1 MAPILVSARVITQ
14 KSAGRYSVVGLPL
27 PVIPELVTANGTL
40 TFYSDARLE
49 SMLKGGLMQS
59 PTFRGYLAGIPAR
72 GLGFFYVN
80 IDQPIWNLLVMQ
92 VEEPMI
98 AGFLQKVP
106 PPVFCS
112 VTISAL
118 ALYPARTKTES
129 GMSMTASISNIT
141 TLFSSVDFG
150 EIYVSTASNS

>member
-1 MAPILVSARVITQ
+1 M
-14 KSAGRYSVVGLPL
+14 
-27 PVIPELVTANGTL
+27 TANGTL

-59 PTFRGYLAGIPAR
+59 PTSRGYLAGIPAR

-112 VTISAL
+112 VTTREKDGFASTTRSNWNIS
-118 ALYPARTKTES
+118 S
-129 GMSMTASISNIT
+129 SSISTMAILSGILLPALNEAKEKAQA
-141 TLFSSVDFG
+141 LSPQPGASVPQAPA
-150 EIYVSTASNS
+150 VQP